1 MRGEWPV
8 SWSRESGVCVD
19 QGSEKG
25 NRQNS
30 GREKEQE
37 INEGQKGRAC
47 VHMKH
52 LAHPKGAR
60 ELYRDFRQLETARI
74 LQDRKQL
81 T

>member
-1 MRGEWPV
+1 MACNLEQRK
-8 SWSRESGVCVD
+8 CVD

-25 NRQNS
+25 SRQNS

-60 ELYRDFRQLETARI
+60 ELYRGFKQLEIARI
-74 LQDRKQL
+74 LQDTKQL
-81 T
+81 P

>member
-1 MRGEWPV
+1 MACNLEQRK
-8 SWSRESGVCVD
+8 CVD

-25 NRQNS
+25 SRQNS

-60 ELYRDFRQLETARI
+60 VIPRFQAVGNSKDFARHKAASI
-74 LQDRKQL
+74 EVR
-81 T
+81 

>member
-1 MRGEWPV
+1 MACKLEQRK
-8 SWSRESGVCVD
+8 CVD

-25 NRQNS
+25 RRENS

-37 INEGQKGRAC
+37 INEVQKGRAC

-60 ELYRDFRQLETARI
+60 ELSRGFKQLEIARI
-74 LQDRKQL
+74 LQDTKQRP
-81 T
+81 